1 MAERNSMTIYPDEAL
16 MKKIEKE
23 AEKQKRSMNNLVLF
37 ILSSYF
43 SKEHGK
49 KR

>member
-1 MAERNSMTIYPDEAL
+1 MGERNSITIYPDDD
-16 MKKIEKE
+16 MQKKLEKE

-37 ILSSYF
+37 ILASFF

-49 KR
+49 K

>member
-1 MAERNSMTIYPDEAL
+1 MPERNSITIYPDENL
-16 MKKIEKE
+16 QKNLEKE

-43 SKEHGK
+43 SKQYGK
-49 KR
+49 K